1 MQLDWRLVPM
11 FTYREK
17 LYMLKTLKQNKAKR
31 LFGLRKLP
39 PEHQALVD
47 KLEQMVRN
55 EQVNK
60 AHL

>member
-1 MQLDWRLVPM
+1 M